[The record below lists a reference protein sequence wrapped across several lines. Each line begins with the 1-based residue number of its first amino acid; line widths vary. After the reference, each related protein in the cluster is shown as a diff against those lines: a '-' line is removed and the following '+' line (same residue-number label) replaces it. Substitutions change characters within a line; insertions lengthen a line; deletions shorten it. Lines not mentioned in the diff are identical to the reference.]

1 MIKRPLCPDCN
12 SSMKFRV
19 FPSNPENVNTQ
30 FVCKG
35 CGVILDSNKTVAD
48 WNEFLESGIPITD
61 YLRTLKRRSKQD
73 DIPGTTEGEVE
84 KPCPVCGRKMR
95 KYKPCCNSKEGYIGC
110 MPCNWKEPV

>member
-35 CGVILDSNKTVAD
+35 CGLILDSSKTVED
-48 WNEFLESGIPITD
+48 WDKFLESGIPITD
-61 YLRTLKRRSKQD
+61 YLRTLKRRDKKD
-73 DIPGTTEGEVE
+73 DLPGTTEGEVD
-84 KPCPVCGRKMR
+84 KPCPICGRKMR
-95 KYKPCCNSKEGYIGC
+95 QYKPCCGSPEGYIGC
-110 MPCNWKEPV
+110 LPCNWKEPI